1 MTAIDSNWTWKN
13 LRRLATGAML
23 LAAAMAAAG
32 GTAEAANKAEVK
44 RMVVRQALLSRTVPP
59 SLALA
64 VAKVES
70 NFQDDARS
78 SKDARGVMQIMP
90 KTAREEFGVAAD
102 ELWDPRVNIRI
113 GIAYLERLHEQ
124 YGGRWDLVLSHY
136 NGGSLNKKGGDF
148 GPHSYTR
155 KYVADI
161 LNWQRRYARDA
172 TAIAVAEAMDRR
184 DAFAGQATAYSPA
197 YWMFDDPYI
206 SKDWRH
212 YLRVADYWLRPPEQR
227 LRPVTGP
234 YEEWRTR
241 EAGEYEP
248 LGDGAVQPSRKLSR
262 SIAETR
268 ARFSR
273 HLRAEDWSWA
283 PVGGL
288 PVGDYSDDAS
298 RWPGTG

>member
-1 MTAIDSNWTWKN
+1 MTAIDCITIWKN
-13 LRRLATGAML
+13 LCRLASGAML
-23 LAAAMAAAG
+23 LAAAMTTAG
-32 GTAEAANKAEVK
+32 NTAEAATKAEVK

-70 NFQDDARS
+70 DFQDDARS
-78 SKDARGVMQIMP
+78 DKDARGVMQIMP

-113 GIAYLERLHEQ
+113 GIAYLERLHEH
-124 YGGRWDLVLSHY
+124 YGGRWDLALSHY
-136 NGGSLNKKGGDF
+136 NGGSLNKNGGDP

-172 TAIAVAEAMDRR
+172 TAIAVAEAVDRR
-184 DAFAGQATAYSPA
+184 DAFAGRVTAYSPA

-227 LRPVTGP
+227 LQPVTGP

-248 LGDGAVQPSRKLSR
+248 LGEGAVQPSRKLSR

-273 HLRAEDWSWA
+273 HLRADDWSWA
-283 PVGGL
+283 PVRGL
-288 PVGDYSDDAS
+288 PVRDYSGNAS
-298 RWPGTG
+298 RWLGTG